1 MTETIA
7 LSTRPTIP
15 IYDAHALV
23 EASERVLAEARR
35 RVAEIERLPLE
46 KVTPESVLDAWDR
59 MSMMIEDVHG
69 PISLLNSVHPD
80 AEVRDAGDRT
90 LIEESVFMTEL
101 FQNEQLYE
109 RVRRVVTHTNAQKQL
124 KKDLLEAF
132 EDSGVALPAEKRDR
146 FKAISER
153 LIELAQE
160 FSKNIRENKTALT
173 FSKEECQGLPQSYLD
188 RVPHDERGNIVVG
201 FDYPDFVPF
210 MANAASEQAR
220 KRYYVANMNRGTAR
234 NLAVLDEI
242 VALRKEIGDLY
253 GVPSYAHYV
262 TKRRMVE
269 NPETVM
275 RFLNEVKSRV
285 TEAELGDLRQLAEMK
300 AELTGLPIGQATIE
314 RWDVVY
320 YRERLRE
327 KRYAVDQETLRE
339 YFPTLPTVHWML
351 DITERLYGI
360 RFTEAIVPVWHDD
373 VMYYDVEDALSG
385 ERIGGIYLDLYPR
398 ADKYKH
404 AAAWPVRGVSRNEG
418 RQPIS
423 VLVANFNRRGL
434 THSELETL
442 LHEFGHVMHGVLSRT
457 EYNQHSGTS
466 VERDFVEAPSQMYEE
481 WASRME
487 SLKLMRNHCATC
499 PLIDDSLVQRIRAAK
514 KFGSGIDYGRQLLYA
529 SFDMALSGEGV
540 GSRGSGVGAGKSV
553 IGYRLSVIG
562 ATTDGR
568 SPTTDNRQPTTAS
581 SAPATDNRQPTTDL
595 PAPAPDSLSLRL
607 WTDMERSTPMGYVEG
622 SEFPGTFEHIAS
634 GYAAGYYGYMW
645 AKVIAL
651 DLISAF
657 GSNIMNE
664 AIGRRFRE
672 MILSRGSEEPAR
684 ELVERFLGRPV
695 SSDAFFAE
703 IRGE

>member
-7 LSTRPTIP
+7 LNARPTIP
-15 IYDAHALV
+15 IYDARALV
-23 EASERVLAEARR
+23 AASERALAEARR
-35 RVAEIERLPLE
+35 RIAEIERLPLE

-80 AEVRDAGDRT
+80 AEVRDAGDRA

-132 EDSGVALPAEKRDR
+132 EDSGVALPADKRDR

-160 FSKNIRENKTALT
+160 FSKNIRENKTTLT

-188 RVPHDERGNIVVG
+188 RVPHDEEGNIVVG

-210 MANAASEQAR
+210 MANAADAEAR

-234 NLAVLDEI
+234 NLEILDEI

-300 AELTGLPIGQATIE
+300 AELTGLPVDQASIA

-339 YFPTLPTVHWML
+339 YFPTLPTVRWML

-373 VMYYDVEDALSG
+373 VMYYDVEDAVSG

-404 AAAWPVRGVSRNEG
+404 AAAWPVRGVARNEG

-423 VLVANFNRRGL
+423 VLVTNFNRRGL

-499 PLIDDSLVQRIRAAK
+499 PLIDESLVQRIRAAK

-529 SFDMALSGEGV
+529 SFDMALAGEGV
-540 GSRGSGVGAGKSV
+540 GNRGSGVGADEAV
-553 IGYRLSVIG
+553 VGYRLSVVG
-562 ATTDGR
+562 GR
-568 SPTTDNRQPTTAS
+568 TADLSSTTDNRQPRTAS
-581 SAPATDNRQPTTDL
+581 SAPTTDNRSDPR
-595 PAPAPDSLSLRL
+595 PPAPDSLSLRF

-651 DLISAF
+651 DLIAAF
-657 GSNIMNE
+657 GPNVMNE
-664 AIGRRFRE
+664 AVGRRFRE
-672 MILSRGSEEPAR
+672 LILSRGSEEPAR
-684 ELVERFLGRPV
+684 DLVERFLGRPV

>member
-1 MTETIA
+1 MPLLSMTEAIA
-7 LSTRPTIP
+7 INPRPTIP
-15 IYDAHALV
+15 IYDAAELLA
-23 EASERVLAEARR
+23 ASDAALAEARR
-35 RVAEIERLPLE
+35 RVGEIERLPLE

-59 MSMMIEDVHG
+59 MAMSIEDVHG

-80 AEVRDAGDRT
+80 AEVRDAGDKT

-101 FQNEQLYE
+101 FQNEALYE
-109 RVRRVVTHTNAQKQL
+109 RVRRVEPRTNAQKQL

-132 EDSGVALPAEKRDR
+132 EDSGVALPPEKRDR
-146 FKAISER
+146 FKTISER

-160 FSKNIRENKTALT
+160 FSKNIRENKTVLVFNSA
-173 FSKEECQGLPQSYLD
+173 EYEGLPQSYLD
-188 RVPHDERGNIVVG
+188 RVPRDDDGNIVVG
-201 FDYPDFVPF
+201 FDYPDYMPF
-210 MANAASEQAR
+210 MANAVNAEAR
-220 KRYYVANMNRGTAR
+220 KRYYIANMNRGTAR
-234 NLAVLDEI
+234 NLEILDEI
-242 VALRKEIGDLY
+242 VALRKEIADLY

-269 NPETVM
+269 NPETVA
-275 RFLNEVKSRV
+275 RFLDEVRNRV
-285 TEAELGDLRQLAEMK
+285 TEAELSDLRELAELK
-300 AELTGLPIGQATIE
+300 AELTGLPIEQSSIE

-320 YRERLRE
+320 FRERLRE
-327 KRYAVDQETLRE
+327 RRYAVDQEALRE
-339 YFPTLPTVHWML
+339 YFPTVPTVNWML

-360 RFTEAIVPVWHDD
+360 RFSEAIVPVWHDD
-373 VMYYDVEDALSG
+373 VLYYDVEDAESG

-404 AAAWPVRGVSRNEG
+404 AAAWPVRGVARNEG

-423 VLVANFNRRGL
+423 VLVTNFNRTGL

-487 SLKLMRNHCATC
+487 SLTLMRNHCATC
-499 PLIDDSLVQRIRAAK
+499 PLIDESLVQRIRDAR

-529 SFDMALSGEGV
+529 SFDMALSGEHPEQ
-540 GSRGSGVGAGKSV
+540 SLDLWKS
-553 IGYRLSVIG
+553 
-562 ATTDGR
+562 
-568 SPTTDNRQPTTAS
+568 
-581 SAPATDNRQPTTDL
+581 
-595 PAPAPDSLSLRL
+595 
-607 WTDMERSTPMGYVEG
+607 MEDATPMGHVEG
-622 SEFPGTFEHIAS
+622 SAFPGTFEHIAS

-657 GSNIMNE
+657 GPNVMNE
-664 AIGRRFRE
+664 ATGRRFRE
-672 MILSRGSEEPAR
+672 VILSRGSEEPAR
-684 ELVERFLGRPV
+684 DLVERFLGRPV